1 VTIKVFVHNG
11 PLQGQSFDINEDLA
25 SIGRGSENNIQ
36 IDEPSVSK
44 RHALLLKAGDD
55 YFIQDLKSQNGT
67 WINGSIIRP
76 GTKVALESGTAIAL
90 GNVLVSAGKRHRA
103 QTTPVQYSIDLSAC
117 LDESA
122 CESVF
127 ADTLMT
133 NRRKLHQI
141 NEITNSLVSLLNIK
155 EVYQKIMDS
164 LFLAFKKVNAGAI
177 LLRDEAS
184 GELSQVITRFR
195 EPANGSGLYV
205 SQSIVRQ
212 ALEKPRAIMIPDIR
226 QSKEDDL
233 SRNSEINR
241 IVSVICVP
249 LIAKAGLLGVIY
261 AYSAN
266 EAQGFQKEDLSF
278 ITSISNPA
286 AVAIENALLYEKTK
300 QSEAALIKAR
310 EELEIR
316 VQERTAD
323 LQDANRKLTEL
334 SITDDLTGLFN
345 RRYFINALESEYV
358 RSVRYKRSL
367 SVLLL
372 DLDNFKDVNDL
383 CGHSCGDDVLKKVSS
398 MIREML
404 RSSDILA
411 RYGGDEIVILLPE
424 ANKNMAA
431 ETAEKLRAQV
441 EQQFFTWKGRSFNV
455 TCSVGIASV
464 PEDKVRDWGGL
475 LDKADRA
482 LYMGKA
488 EGRNIVIAFDSDG
501 RTPVLVKP
509 QVAPDLQKS
518 RVCSY

>member
-1 VTIKVFVHNG
+1 MTIKVFVHNG
-11 PLQGQSFDINEDLA
+11 LLQGQSFDIKQDLA
-25 SIGRGSENNIQ
+25 AIGRGSENDIQ
-36 IDEPSVSK
+36 INEPSVSK
-44 RHALLLKAGDD
+44 RHAHLLKAGDD

-67 WINGSIIRP
+67 WVNGSIIKP
-76 GTKVALESGTAIAL
+76 GKKVAVESGTAIAL
-90 GNVLVSAGKRHRA
+90 GNVLVSAGKRQRTR
-103 QTTPVQYSIDLSAC
+103 TTPVQYSIDLSAC

-133 NRRKLHQI
+133 NRRKLQQI

-164 LFLAFKKVNAGAI
+164 LFLAFKKVDAGAI

-205 SQSIVRQ
+205 SQSILRQ
-212 ALEKPRAIMIPDIR
+212 ALEKPKAIMIPDTR
-226 QSKEDDL
+226 QSKEEDL
-233 SRNSEINR
+233 SKNSEINR

-249 LIAKAGLLGVIY
+249 LIAKSGLLGAIY

-266 EAQGFQKEDLSF
+266 GAQGFQKEDLSF

-286 AVAIENALLYEKTK
+286 AVAIENALLYEKTRH
-300 QSEAALIKAR
+300 SEAALIKAR

-323 LQDANRKLTEL
+323 LQEANKKLTEL

-345 RRYFINALESEYV
+345 RRYFIKALESEYV
-358 RSVRYKRSL
+358 RSVRYRRSL

-372 DLDNFKDVNDL
+372 DLDNFKDVNDV
-383 CGHSCGDDVLKKVSS
+383 CGHSCGDDVLKMVGS

-441 EQQFFTWKGRSFNV
+441 EQRLFAWKDQSFKV
-455 TCSVGIASV
+455 TCSIGIASV
-464 PEDKVRDWGGL
+464 PEDKVTDWGGL

-488 EGRNIVIAFDSDG
+488 EGRNIVIAFHSDG
-501 RTPVLVKP
+501 KTPIFVKT
-509 QVAPDLQKS
+509 QVSPELLNSKVRS
-518 RVCSY
+518 H